1 MGRLEVSDG
10 KPGPESRIPNPDQ
23 PTTFRLSDLGNFG
36 RIMARVPVS
45 IDDQIDQALLTT
57 ITSLR
62 AQLERDV
69 SAFGRELIAATH
81 ASAQQSELDELNL
94 PVIDAG
100 CGTGGFLSRLAGNYS
115 GKPVIG
121 LDLDFHAC
129 QRAAKGPR

>member
-81 ASAQQSELDELNL
+81 ASAQQSELDN
-94 PVIDAG
+94 
-100 CGTGGFLSRLAGNYS
+100 TSRLLEEVRA
-115 GKPVIG
+115 
-121 LDLDFHAC
+121 LDGATSLSQILDTLA
-129 QRAAKGPR
+129 